1 MKIKKGDTVKI
12 IVGKDKG
19 KSGKVTKV
27 IPQDNKVLIDGLNL
41 FKKSVKPKKQGEK
54 GQIVSMPRAINSSN
68 VMMVCPNCK
77 NAVRVGYII
86 DGDDK
91 KRICKKCQS
100 RI

>member
-27 IPQDNKVLIDGLNL
+27 IPQDNRVLIDGLNL